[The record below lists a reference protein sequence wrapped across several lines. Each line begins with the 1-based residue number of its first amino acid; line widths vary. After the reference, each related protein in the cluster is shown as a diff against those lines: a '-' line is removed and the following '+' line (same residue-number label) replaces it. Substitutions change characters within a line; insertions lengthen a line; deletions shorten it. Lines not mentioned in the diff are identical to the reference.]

1 VEDWDGIARQ
11 LGYDSERDLL
21 LDFYVK
27 REMSIKTIAL
37 KLGAG
42 TTTINRRLSICG
54 ITKKP
59 KGGANNLAR
68 QKMKLHRMDQRLVM
82 FRPLKE
88 VAEISGTHTTT
99 VYKYRKEVKG
109 GKLDGVLHNSTDSGT
124 EPLFDSF

>member
-1 VEDWDGIARQ
+1 MENWDGIARQ
-11 LGYDSERDLL
+11 LGYETEHDML
-21 LDFYVK
+21 LDFYV
-27 REMSIKTIAL
+27 REEMSIKRIAL

-68 QKMKLHRMDQRLVM
+68 QKMKLHRMDQRFVM
-82 FRPLKE
+82 FAPLKE

-99 VYKYRKEVKG
+99 VYKYKKEVRG
-109 GKLDGVLHNSTDSGT
+109 GKLDGLLHNQPGDGV

>member
-1 VEDWDGIARQ
+1 MEDWDGIARQ
-11 LGYDSERDLL
+11 LGYGSERDLL
-21 LDFYVK
+21 LDFYVRK
-27 REMSIKTIAL
+27 EFSIKTIAS

-42 TTTINRRLSICG
+42 TTTINRRLGICG

-68 QKMKLHRMDQRLVM
+68 QKMKLYRMDQRFVM
-82 FRPLKE
+82 CAPLKE
-88 VAEISGTHTTT
+88 VAESSGAHTTT

-109 GKLDGVLHNSTDSGT
+109 GKLNGLLHNQSGERV

>member
-1 VEDWDGIARQ
+1 MEDWDGIARQ

-27 REMSIKTIAL
+27 KEMSIKTIAL

-68 QKMKLHRMDQRLVM
+68 QKMKLHRMDQRFVM
-82 FRPLKE
+82 FAPLKE
-88 VAEISGTHTTT
+88 VAESSGTHTTT

-109 GKLDGVLHNSTDSGT
+109 GKLDGLLHNQSGERV

>member
-1 VEDWDGIARQ
+1 MEDWDGIARQ

-27 REMSIKTIAL
+27 EEMSIKTIAL

-82 FRPLKE
+82 FAPLKR

-99 VYKYRKEVKG
+99 VYKYKKEVRG
-109 GKLDGVLHNSTDSGT
+109 GKLNGLRDNLASGGT

>member
-1 VEDWDGIARQ
+1 M
-11 LGYDSERDLL
+11 L

-27 REMSIKTIAL
+27 EEMSIKTISL

-68 QKMKLHRMDQRLVM
+68 QKMKLHRMDQRFVM
-82 FRPLKE
+82 FGSLKE

-99 VYKYRKEVKG
+99 VYKYKKEVRG
-109 GKLDGVLHNSTDSGT
+109 GKLDGLLHNQSGERV